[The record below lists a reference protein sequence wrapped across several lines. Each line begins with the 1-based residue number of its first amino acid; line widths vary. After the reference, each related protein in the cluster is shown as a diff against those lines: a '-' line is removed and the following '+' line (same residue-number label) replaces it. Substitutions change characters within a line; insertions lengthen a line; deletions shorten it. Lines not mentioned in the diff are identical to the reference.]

1 MSLYDK
7 MTAAWA
13 NRDGQAYLD
22 LHHEDF
28 QMTWHSTGRVSK
40 KGDTSAEQMSAIM
53 GFSTI
58 RNRRCIFESDDI
70 IVQHM
75 FADYENGTKDA
86 TLHVTLKKDGLLWRT
101 ETGVTA
107 VKTQA

>member
-7 MTAAWA
+7 MTTAWA

-40 KGDTSAEQMSAIM
+40 K
-53 GFSTI
+53 
-58 RNRRCIFESDDI
+58 
-70 IVQHM
+70 
-75 FADYENGTKDA
+75 K
-86 TLHVTLKKDGLLWRT
+86 VTLLLSR
-101 ETGVTA
+101 
-107 VKTQA
+107 

>member
-1 MSLYDK
+1 
-7 MTAAWA
+7 MTIAWA

-53 GFSTI
+53 GLSTI
-58 RNRRCIFESDDI
+58 RNLARYPEERWAAVANGNRRNSCQNTSLILFILID
-70 IVQHM
+70 VW
-75 FADYENGTKDA
+75 
-86 TLHVTLKKDGLLWRT
+86 LLIS
-101 ETGVTA
+101 
-107 VKTQA
+107 

>member
-40 KGDTSAEQMSAIM
+40 K
-53 GFSTI
+53 
-58 RNRRCIFESDDI
+58 
-70 IVQHM
+70 
-75 FADYENGTKDA
+75 A
-86 TLHVTLKKDGLLWRT
+86 TLLLSR
-101 ETGVTA
+101 
-107 VKTQA
+107 

>member
-28 QMTWHSTGRVSK
+28 QMTWH
-40 KGDTSAEQMSAIM
+40 TSINMNKLSL
-53 GFSTI
+53 GFDS
-58 RNRRCIFESDDI
+58 CC
-70 IVQHM
+70 
-75 FADYENGTKDA
+75 
-86 TLHVTLKKDGLLWRT
+86 RT
-101 ETGVTA
+101 P
-107 VKTQA
+107 